1 MNTTG
6 KIILG
11 ISLLFLSGAC
21 TNPDKDG
28 SADDFRALR
37 ATTEALGKGFAKGD
51 VSAVLALHHPDIVK
65 YFGGKNV
72 VTGREGLKRQLTDLF
87 NYANVEFIQN
97 DIESTIFNGN
107 SVIETSIFGIRLIP
121 KNGDS
126 SNVIHGRSMVVYVR
140 YKDSPTGWAS
150 LREMTQEAPGVSK

>member
-1 MNTTG
+1 MNTIG
-6 KIILG
+6 NIILG

-21 TNPDKDG
+21 TIPDKDD
-28 SADDFRALR
+28 SADDRRALR
-37 ATTEALGKGFAKGD
+37 STTEAIRKGFAKGD

-65 YFGGKNV
+65 YFGGKNI
-72 VTGREGLKRQLTDLF
+72 VTGREGLKKQLTDLF
-87 NYANVEFIQN
+87 NYANVEFVQN

-107 SVIETSIFGIRLIP
+107 SVIETSLFGIRLVP

-126 SNVIHGRSMVVYVR
+126 THVIHGRAMVVYVR

-150 LREMTQEAPGVSK
+150 LREMTQ